1 VLSQV
6 VKPARPKQD
15 AERPFWI
22 SYADL
27 MTAMM
32 TLCLIA
38 MAVTIL
44 AMSQELRQELSAED
58 TRAQQILS
66 LCNAIKAGI
75 HSRPSIHVNC
85 KDNRIDFGEGGRF
98 GYQEYRLGAQV
109 ETDLA
114 ALVPVILQ
122 AADSKDGRKWLKQV
136 VIEGFT
142 DTRGPYLYNLYL
154 SLKRSYW
161 MMCMLA
167 DPKRNATLGLSQE
180 QIQQVRELFLAGGV
194 SFNDAKQS
202 ADASRRVEL
211 RLQFFTRKE
220 QEEPEQSAR
229 PQIVTT
235 QQESCEL
242 S

>member
-1 VLSQV
+1 MLLQGIR
-6 VKPARPKQD
+6 PARHKQD

-32 TLCLIA
+32 TLCLVA

-44 AMSQELRQELSAED
+44 AMSQELRRELSAED
-58 TRAQQILS
+58 TRAQQILNI
-66 LCNAIKAGI
+66 CNEIKAGI
-75 HSRPSIHVNC
+75 RDRPAIHVDC
-85 KDNRIDFGEGGRF
+85 KDNRIDFGEAGRF
-98 GYQEYRLGAQV
+98 GYQDYRLGPQI
-109 ETDLA
+109 ESDLA
-114 ALVPVILQ
+114 ALVPVILR
-122 AADSKDGRKWLKQV
+122 ASDGRDGQKWFKQV

-161 MMCMLA
+161 MMCVLV
-167 DPKRNATLGLSQE
+167 DPKRNAALGLTDA

-202 ADASRRVEL
+202 DDASRRVEL

-220 QEEPEQSAR
+220 QEEPQQSAR
-229 PQIVTT
+229 PQIITT

-242 S
+242 T

>member
-1 VLSQV
+1 MLLRII
-6 VKPARPKQD
+6 RPTRRRQD

-32 TLCLIA
+32 MLCLVA
-38 MAVTIL
+38 MAVTII
-44 AMSQELRQELSAED
+44 AMSQELRRELSAED
-58 TRAQQILS
+58 TRAQEILS
-66 LCNAIKAGI
+66 ICNEIRKGI
-75 HSRPSIHVNC
+75 ETRPTIHVDC
-85 KDNRIDFGEGGRF
+85 RENRIDFGEAGQF
-98 GYQEYRLGAQV
+98 GYEEYRLRPEV
-109 ETDLA
+109 ESDLA
-114 ALVPVILQ
+114 ALVPVILR
-122 AADSKDGRKWLKQV
+122 ASNSRDGRKWFKQV

-167 DPKRNATLGLSQE
+167 DPRRNGSLQLSDE
-180 QIQQVRELFLAGGV
+180 QVQQVRELFLAGGV
-194 SFNDAKQS
+194 SFNDAKS
-202 ADASRRVEL
+202 SDDASRRVEL

-220 QEEPEQSAR
+220 QEEPAQSAR
-229 PQIVTT
+229 PHIVTT

>member
-1 VLSQV
+1 MLTQIIR
-6 VKPARPKQD
+6 PARRKQE

-32 TLCLIA
+32 TLCLVA
-38 MAVTIL
+38 MAVTVM
-44 AMSQELRQELSAED
+44 AMSQELKQELSAED

-66 LCNAIKAGI
+66 ICNQIRTGI
-75 HSRPSIHVNC
+75 HDRPGMHVNC
-85 KDNRIDFGEGGRF
+85 KDNRIDFGAAGRF
-98 GYQEYRLGAQV
+98 GYQDYRLRPEVQD
-109 ETDLA
+109 DLA

-122 AADSKDGRKWLKQV
+122 ASNSVDGRKWFKQV
-136 VIEGFT
+136 VIEGYT

-161 MMCMLA
+161 MMCMLV
-167 DPKRNATLGLSQE
+167 DPKRNAALGLSDAQV
-180 QIQQVRELFLAGGV
+180 QQVRELFLAGGV

-202 ADASRRVEL
+202 DDASRRVEL

-220 QEEPEQSAR
+220 QEEPEQTAR
-229 PQIVTT
+229 PRIITT
-235 QQESCEL
+235 AQESCEL
-242 S
+242 N

>member
-1 VLSQV
+1 MLLQLI
-6 VKPARPKQD
+6 RPVRRKSE

-32 TLCLIA
+32 TLCLVA

-44 AMSQELRQELSAED
+44 AMSQELRRELSAED
-58 TRAQQILS
+58 TRAAEIFNV
-66 LCNAIKAGI
+66 CNSIQLGI
-75 HSRPSIHVNC
+75 RTHPDIHVDC
-85 KDNRIDFGEGGRF
+85 KEGRIDFGESGRF
-98 GYQEYRLGAQV
+98 GYRDYHLSSQAEA
-109 ETDLA
+109 ELA

-122 AADSKDGRKWLKQV
+122 AADSLDGRKWLKQV

-142 DTRGPYLYNLYL
+142 DTRGPYLYNLDL

-161 MMCMLA
+161 TMCLLV
-167 DPKRNATLGLSQE
+167 DPHRNGNLGFSDE
-180 QIQQVRELFLAGGV
+180 QVQKVRDLFLAGGV

-220 QEEPEQSAR
+220 REQPGQSAR
-229 PQIVTT
+229 PQIVAT

-242 S
+242 T

>member
-1 VLSQV
+1 VLSQAI
-6 VKPARPKQD
+6 KPARRKQE

-32 TLCLIA
+32 TLCLVA

-44 AMSQELRQELSAED
+44 AMSQELKQELSAED

-66 LCNAIKAGI
+66 ICSQIKAGI
-75 HSRPSIHVNC
+75 GSRPEIHVNC
-85 KDNRIDFGEGGRF
+85 KDNRIDFGAAGRF
-98 GYQEYRLGAQV
+98 GYQDYRLRPEVQA
-109 ETDLA
+109 DLA

-122 AADSKDGRKWLKQV
+122 ASDSTDGRKWFKQV
-136 VIEGFT
+136 VIEGYT
-142 DTRGPYLYNLYL
+142 DTKGPYLYNLYL

-161 MMCMLA
+161 MMCMLV
-167 DPKRNATLGLSQE
+167 DPKRNAALGLSEQ

-194 SFNDAKQS
+194 SFNEAKQS
-202 ADASRRVEL
+202 DDASRRVEL

-220 QEEPEQSAR
+220 QEEPDQTAR
-229 PQIVTT
+229 PRIVTT

>member
-1 VLSQV
+1 MLLQV
-6 VKPARPKQD
+6 IRPARRKQD

-32 TLCLIA
+32 TLCLVA

-44 AMSQELRQELSAED
+44 AMSQELRRELSAED
-58 TRAQQILS
+58 TRAQEILDI
-66 LCNAIKAGI
+66 CNEISQGI
-75 HSRPSIHVNC
+75 RDRPGIHVNC
-85 KDNRIDFGEGGRF
+85 KDNRIDFGAAGRF
-98 GYQEYRLGAQV
+98 GYQEYRARDEV
-109 ETDLA
+109 AADLA

-122 AADSKDGRKWLKQV
+122 AYNSKDGRLWFKQV
-136 VIEGFT
+136 VIEGYT

-161 MMCMLA
+161 IMCLLA
-167 DPKRNATLGLSQE
+167 DPKRNTELGLSEE
-180 QIQQVRELFLAGGV
+180 QVQQVRELFLAGGV
-194 SFNDAKQS
+194 SFNDAKAS
-202 ADASRRVEL
+202 DDASRRVEL

-220 QEEPEQSAR
+220 REEPEQAR
-229 PQIVTT
+229 PHIVPT

-242 S
+242 N

>member
-1 VLSQV
+1 M
-6 VKPARPKQD
+6 KPARRKQE

-32 TLCLIA
+32 TLCLVA
-38 MAVTIL
+38 MAVTVI
-44 AMSQELRQELSAED
+44 AMSQELRRELSAED
-58 TRAQQILS
+58 TRAQQILN
-66 LCNAIKAGI
+66 LCNEIKAGI
-75 HSRPSIHVNC
+75 AGRPGIHVNC
-85 KDNRIDFGEGGRF
+85 KDNRIDFGAAGQF
-98 GYQEYRLGAQV
+98 GYQDYRLHPEV
-109 ETDLA
+109 EAELA
-114 ALVPVILQ
+114 ALVPVILR
-122 AADSKDGRKWLKQV
+122 ASNSRDGRKWVKQV

-161 MMCMLA
+161 MMCMLV
-167 DPKRNATLGLSQE
+167 DPKRNAALGLTPE

-202 ADASRRVEL
+202 DDASRRVEL

-220 QEEPEQSAR
+220 REEPELSAR
-229 PQIVTT
+229 PHIITT

-242 S
+242 G

>member
-1 VLSQV
+1 MLSQV
-6 VKPARPKQD
+6 IKPARRKQE

-32 TLCLIA
+32 TLCLVA

-44 AMSQELRQELSAED
+44 AMSQELRRELSAED

-66 LCNAIKAGI
+66 ICSEIKVGI
-75 HSRPSIHVNC
+75 RSRPNIHVNC
-85 KDNRIDFGEGGRF
+85 KDNRIDFGEAGRF
-98 GYQEYRLGAQV
+98 GYQDYRLRAQV
-109 ETDLA
+109 ESDLA

-122 AADSKDGRKWLKQV
+122 VSNSKDGRKWFKQV

-142 DTRGPYLYNLYL
+142 DTKGPYLYNLYL

-161 MMCMLA
+161 MMCMLV
-167 DPKRNATLGLSQE
+167 DPQRNTQLGLSAE
-180 QIQQVRELFLAGGV
+180 QVQQVRELFLAGGV

-202 ADASRRVEL
+202 DDASRRVEL

-220 QEEPEQSAR
+220 QEEPEETAR
-229 PQIVTT
+229 PHIVTT

-242 S
+242 G

>member
-1 VLSQV
+1 MLLQV
-6 VKPARPKQD
+6 IRPARRKQD

-32 TLCLIA
+32 TLCLVA

-44 AMSQELRQELSAED
+44 AMSRELRRELSAED
-58 TRAQQILS
+58 TRAQEILGICNQIRLGM
-66 LCNAIKAGI
+66 L
-75 HSRPSIHVNC
+75 SRPNVHVDC
-85 KDNRIDFGEGGRF
+85 KDDRIDFGEAGRF
-98 GYQEYRLGAQV
+98 GFREYRARTDV
-109 ETDLA
+109 EADLA

-122 AADSKDGRKWLKQV
+122 ASNSRDGQRWFKQV

-161 MMCMLA
+161 VMCMLA
-167 DPKRNATLGLSQE
+167 DPTRNASLGLSEE

-194 SFNDAKQS
+194 SFNDAKPS
-202 ADASRRVEL
+202 DDASRRVEL

-220 QEEPEQSAR
+220 REGAGQTAR
-229 PQIVTT
+229 PHIVTT

-242 S
+242 E

>member
-1 VLSQV
+1 MLSQV
-6 VKPARPKQD
+6 IRPVRRRQD

-32 TLCLIA
+32 TLCLVA

-44 AMSQELRQELSAED
+44 AMSQELKRELSAED
-58 TRAQQILS
+58 TRAQEILS
-66 LCNAIKAGI
+66 ICSEIKQGI
-75 HSRPSIHVNC
+75 RNRPGIHVNC
-85 KDNRIDFGEGGRF
+85 KDNRIDFGEAGQF
-98 GYQEYRLGAQV
+98 GYQDFRLRAQV
-109 ETDLA
+109 EADLA

-122 AADSKDGRKWLKQV
+122 ASDSKDGRKWFKQV

-142 DTRGPYLYNLYL
+142 DTKGPYLYNLYL

-161 MMCMLA
+161 MMCMLV
-167 DPKRNATLGLSQE
+167 DPKRNTSLGLSAE

-202 ADASRRVEL
+202 DDASRRVEL

-220 QEEPEQSAR
+220 QEEPESAR
-229 PQIVTT
+229 PHIVTT
-235 QQESCEL
+235 QQESCQLE
-242 S
+242 